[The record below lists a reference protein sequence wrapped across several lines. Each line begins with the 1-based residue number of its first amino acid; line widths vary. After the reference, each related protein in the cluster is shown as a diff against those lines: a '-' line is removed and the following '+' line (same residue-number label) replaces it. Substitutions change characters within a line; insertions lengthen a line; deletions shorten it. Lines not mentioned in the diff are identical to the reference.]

1 MLLELKNVSKSYG
14 KNEIIKDMNIT
25 FTSGIY
31 GILGVNGAGKST
43 TIRLISTVEKPD
55 CGEILFNNEDIY
67 KLGER
72 YRDRVGYVAQ
82 KGGYYPEFTVDRF
95 LDYIAELKGIQE
107 KQNVIDICLEKVGL
121 TQQRHKKIKALSGGM
136 KQRVNIAQALLNN
149 PDILILDEPT
159 VGLDPKE
166 RLNLKNILLE
176 FSEEKL
182 IIMTTHIVAD
192 IEDIADNIIIIKNG
206 KICANELVKDIMK
219 FDCSNVWECKFY
231 TAQEVKEAK
240 EKYVISQL
248 HKNGEEFLLR
258 IVSESKPFDNAVL
271 VKANLEEIYM
281 NIMGS

>member
-95 LDYIAELKGIQE
+95 LDYIAKLKGIQE
-107 KQNVIDICLEKVGL
+107 KENVIDSCLEKVGL

-206 KICANELVKDIMK
+206 TICANNSVKDIMK
-219 FDCSNVWECKFY
+219 ENCNNVWKCKFY

-248 HKNGEEFLLR
+248 HKNGEEFVLR
-258 IVSESKPFDNAVL
+258 IVSESKPFDKAVL

-281 NIMGS
+281 NIIGS

>member
-1 MLLELKNVSKSYG
+1 MMLELKNVSKSYG
-14 KNEIIKDMNIT
+14 KNEIIKDMNVT
-25 FTSGIY
+25 FKCGIY

-55 CGEILFNNEDIY
+55 CGEILFNNQDIY
-67 KLGER
+67 ELGEE
-72 YRDRVGYVAQ
+72 YRKRIGYVAQ
-82 KGGYYPEFTVDRF
+82 KGGYYPEFTVNKF
-95 LDYIAELKGIQE
+95 LYYIAELKGIQQKE
-107 KQNVIDICLEKVGL
+107 SVINSCLKKVDL
-121 TQQRHKKIKALSGGM
+121 TEQRYKKIKTLSGGM

-206 KICANELVKDIMK
+206 KICANNTVKDIMK
-219 FDCSNVWECKFY
+219 ANCNNVWECKLY
-231 TAQEVKEAK
+231 TAEQVKEAK
-240 EKYVISQL
+240 EKYIISQL
-248 HKNGEEFLLR
+248 HKSDNEFTVR
-258 IVSESKPFDNAVL
+258 IISENKPFDNAVL
-271 VKANLEEIYM
+271 VEANLEEIYL
-281 NIMGS
+281 NIMS